1 MIDSTQL
8 CLASQSHLQLSSVLR
23 QDSSRSRWV
32 HLTFTLFWFFA
43 NTFPLQNGMN
53 DIFMLGS
60 IEKNCFIWTVSW
72 VLGIP
77 SAETKQTYRSNHQV
91 FTTWDSWDG
100 LVKLSNRLAR
110 WPKKFSAET
119 PFHSYSGSGRSFN
132 TFIYPSIDSPQ
143 LIGSE
148 YGS

>member
-1 MIDSTQL
+1 MIDSTQIG
-8 CLASQSHLQLSSVLR
+8 LASQSHLQLCSFLR
-23 QDSSRSRWV
+23 QDSSRSRWI

-60 IEKNCFIWTVSW
+60 IEKNCFIRTVSW

-77 SAETKQTYRSNHQV
+77 SSETKLTDLIIKFSHE
-91 FTTWDSWDG
+91 THWDG

-119 PFHSYSGSGRSFN
+119 PFHSYSGSGRFGLLTPSYIHPLTHRIVSSF
-132 TFIYPSIDSPQ
+132 
-143 LIGSE
+143 
-148 YGS
+148 